1 MVIKLPEFQFDPAE
15 EKKKL
20 RERWQQLTG
29 VYPLP
34 SYPEDFILDTLVYF
48 KALHLAET
56 ERKYLSNFVEYAE
69 GEDLDRLARN
79 FYGIERLPAQK
90 AKTIIRF
97 YTEGDISLQPGIKVA
112 TKDLKVVFETVE
124 PYKIGEGYQD
134 WIAECTE
141 AGSAGNSFLP
151 GEVSVLLDHIEGVIK
166 AENVTVTT
174 GGTDEED
181 DDHFR
186 ERILISFERLPA
198 TGTKWGYIFHTKTAH
213 PDVGSV
219 SVISPEAGKVE
230 VYFLLRDGSLLPPE
244 MIETVRS
251 YLYRDDVKNLTD
263 YIEVKAPEVVNANLS
278 VKVHI
283 KDLTLKGFVE
293 TAVMGKL
300 RNYADTLGKSIGLNL
315 IRSKVIDLCF
325 VHPTVEKVEVLEPS
339 EDVVVGET
347 KVVKVQN
354 ISLEVTKYEG

>member
-1 MVIKLPEFQFDPAE
+1 MVIKLPNFQFDPAE

-20 RERWQQLTG
+20 REHWQQLTG

-34 SYPEDFILDTLVYF
+34 SYPEDFILDTLAYF
-48 KALHLAET
+48 KALQLAEI

-112 TKDLKVVFETVE
+112 TKDLKVVFETKE
-124 PYKIGEGYQD
+124 LYKRGEGYQD

-141 AGSAGNSFLP
+141 AGAVGNGYLP
-151 GEVSVLLDHIEGVIK
+151 GEVSVLLDHIDSVIK
-166 AENVTVTT
+166 AENITVTT

-198 TGTKWGYIFHTKTAH
+198 TGTKWGYLFHTKSAH

-230 VYFLLRDGSLLPPE
+230 VYFLLRDGSLPSPE
-244 MIETVRS
+244 MIETVRN

-263 YIEVKAPEVVNANLS
+263 YIEVKAPEVVNTNLS
-278 VKVHI
+278 VKIHI
-283 KDLTLKGFVE
+283 KDLTLKGLVGNSALE
-293 TAVMGKL
+293 RLKS
-300 RNYADTLGKSIGLNL
+300 YADTLGKTIGLDL

-354 ISLEVTKYEG
+354 ISLEVVKYEG

>member
-20 RERWQQLTG
+20 REYWQQLTG

-34 SYPEDFILDTLVYF
+34 SYPEDFIVDVLTYF
-48 KALHLAET
+48 KALLLAEI

-69 GEDLDRLARN
+69 GEDLDHLARN

-90 AKTIIRF
+90 AKTVIRF
-97 YTEGDISLQPGIKVA
+97 YTEGDISLQPGIKIA
-112 TKDLKVVFETVE
+112 TKDLKVVFETKE
-124 PYKIGEGYQD
+124 LYKTGEGYQD

-141 AGSAGNSFLP
+141 AGTVGNGFLP
-151 GEVSVLLDHIEGVIK
+151 GEISVLLDHIEGVIK
-166 AENVTVTT
+166 AENITITT

-198 TGTKWGYIFHTKTAH
+198 TGTKWGYVFHTKSAH

-230 VYFLLRDGSLLPPE
+230 VYFLLRDGSLPSPE
-244 MIETVRS
+244 MIEAVRS

-263 YIEVKAPEVVNANLS
+263 YIEVKAPEVVNTNISAR
-278 VKVHI
+278 VHI

-293 TAVMGKL
+293 NMALERLK
-300 RNYADTLGKSIGLNL
+300 NYADTLGKTIGLDL

-325 VHPTVEKVEVLEPS
+325 VHSTVEKVEVLEPS
-339 EDVVVGET
+339 EDVIVGET

-354 ISLEVTKYEG
+354 ISLEVVKYEG